1 MKRVVVLMFTHKA
14 EPDAYELLSFR
25 QCCEVLGKHPIRLV
39 CPRGMD
45 LSAYCAIHPDIVAD
59 FIDPK
64 WFKSIR
70 DYNLLKVLPWLYR
83 RYAGYEF
90 ILTYELDAWV
100 FRDELLDWC
109 EQGWDYI
116 GAPWFANYSRSV
128 SDDEP
133 LGVGNSG
140 FSLRNV
146 QSALRALRQRGW
158 ERTIFLTKGL
168 IKRRIP
174 PVDFVRSFFD
184 AERFYAPYFK
194 VDDTYF
200 TVDDMFWHYEVAQR
214 YPWFRLPTFE
224 QARSFAFESNPA
236 RLYREIGCVL
246 PFGCHKWRLRE
257 PDFWREHIPFPDSH
271 SAEAAA
277 AIRRS

>member
-1 MKRVVVLMFTHKA
+1 MERVVVLVFTHRA
-14 EPDAYELLSFR
+14 EPDADERLSFR
-25 QCCEVLGKHPIRLV
+25 QCCEVLGKHPMRLV

-45 LSAYCAIHPDIVAD
+45 LSAYRAIHPSIVPD

-64 WFKSIR
+64 WFRSLR

-100 FRDELLDWC
+100 FRDELSHWC

-184 AERFYAPYFK
+184 AERFYAPFNEYFEA
-194 VDDTYF
+194 
-200 TVDDMFWHYEVAQR
+200 DDMFWHHMVAKA
-214 YPWFRLPTFE
+214 YPWFRLPTFA
-224 QARSFAFESNPA
+224 QARSFAFESNPS
-236 RLYREIGCVL
+236 RLFRETGGVL

-257 PDFWREHIPFPDSH
+257 PEFWREHIPFPDSR
-271 SAEAAA
+271 SAESAA
-277 AIRRS
+277 AIIHP